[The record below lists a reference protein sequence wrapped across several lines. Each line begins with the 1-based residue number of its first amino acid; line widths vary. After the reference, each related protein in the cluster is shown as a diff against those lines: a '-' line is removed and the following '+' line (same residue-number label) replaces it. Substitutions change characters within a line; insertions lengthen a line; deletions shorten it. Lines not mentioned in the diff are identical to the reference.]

1 MGARNHHRRNR
12 PRIVGALVIVDGD
25 ESVHKGARGH
35 QRHVA
40 ERAGAHLLL
49 GREPFAAETLGV
61 AHDRVEP
68 GGGDRLEH
76 ARGFAE
82 IGRKRLLD
90 QHRHAALDRGHDR
103 IDVEM
108 LVGGDDG
115 AGDLR
120 ALEQLAQILGDEVGA
135 DLFRDMQAAVMV
147 LLGDADPLHG
157 RMARCD
163 FAAKQSDPAGAD
175 DGEPDA
181 FWLSSHRLPPTI
193 SATAESAAF
202 DSGRSTGSLRSAERS
217 AAV

>member
-1 MGARNHHRRNR
+1 M
-12 PRIVGALVIVDGD
+12 
-25 ESVHKGARGH
+25 
-35 QRHVA
+35 
-40 ERAGAHLLL
+40 
-49 GREPFAAETLGV
+49 
-61 AHDRVEP
+61 
-68 GGGDRLEH
+68 
-76 ARGFAE
+76 
-82 IGRKRLLD
+82 
-90 QHRHAALDRGHDR
+90 
-103 IDVEM
+103 EM

-120 ALEQLAQILGDEVGA
+120 ALEQLAKILGDEVGA
-135 DLFRDMQAAVMV
+135 DRFRHVQAAVMV

-181 FWLSSHRLPPTI
+181 SWLSPHRLPPAI
-193 SATAESAAF
+193 SASAESAAF